1 MREIDQLISYKNNE
15 RLCIDSLSDQNDQ
28 CNSNLSKNK
37 LILVFIVSILI
48 NDVAI
53 LGWFAASEKE

>member
-1 MREIDQLISYKNNE
+1 MTEINQLISYKNNE

-37 LILVFIVSILI
+37 LILVFIVSILV